1 MYLTYFE
8 FLTIWQLY
16 SSVFSHTYGIVG
28 GSSAVLE
35 DSERSE
41 DGIDTLAIDVN
52 AIDRALMCLS
62 LSEVL
67 RDSTYC
73 SVNQHYFSIHA
84 L

>member
-1 MYLTYFE
+1 M
-8 FLTIWQLY
+8 
-16 SSVFSHTYGIVG
+16 FSHTYGIVG